1 MEHSKQV
8 KILSELIRQ
17 LDEKVNV
24 DAGVIL
30 QNPTS
35 AYTCSDLANKE
46 WGEFFQN
53 HPQLVGLSKD
63 LPEPGYF
70 LTIDDFGIPILATR
84 DSEGR
89 FRAFL
94 NACRHRGVRVETELR
109 GKRSRFACP
118 FHKWTYD
125 NCGSLIAIPQEDHF
139 GLIDK
144 SCRGL
149 VELPTCEKYGLL
161 WVHPKPGSD
170 LDVEMLL
177 GDLASELGNWKF
189 ERMNYVG
196 ETTIDM
202 RLNWKLANDTFG
214 ETYHFHKLH
223 KDTVGKIFYGDALS
237 YESFQRNHRFV
248 FPNRGID
255 RVREQPRDEWRVT
268 HGAVVIYYLFPN
280 VHVALGRGNI
290 NLFRIYP
297 HPKNPGRSITQ
308 ISHYFSDKLLEAK
321 NQEGDDVPKLSPENV
336 YDMDAR
342 YGALPTVEAQNEV
355 IVSTISQQDYAMG
368 ESTQSAIENGLLDHV
383 IFGRNEPALHHFHNT
398 FRAALDMPR
407 LQEYVG

>member
-35 AYTCSDLANKE
+35 VYTCSDLANKE

-125 NCGSLIAIPQEDHF
+125 NCDP
-139 GLIDK
+139 
-144 SCRGL
+144 
-149 VELPTCEKYGLL
+149 
-161 WVHPKPGSD
+161 
-170 LDVEMLL
+170 
-177 GDLASELGNWKF
+177 
-189 ERMNYVG
+189 
-196 ETTIDM
+196 
-202 RLNWKLANDTFG
+202 
-214 ETYHFHKLH
+214 
-223 KDTVGKIFYGDALS
+223 
-237 YESFQRNHRFV
+237 
-248 FPNRGID
+248 
-255 RVREQPRDEWRVT
+255 
-268 HGAVVIYYLFPN
+268 
-280 VHVALGRGNI
+280 
-290 NLFRIYP
+290 
-297 HPKNPGRSITQ
+297 
-308 ISHYFSDKLLEAK
+308 
-321 NQEGDDVPKLSPENV
+321 
-336 YDMDAR
+336 
-342 YGALPTVEAQNEV
+342 
-355 IVSTISQQDYAMG
+355 
-368 ESTQSAIENGLLDHV
+368 
-383 IFGRNEPALHHFHNT
+383 
-398 FRAALDMPR
+398 
-407 LQEYVG
+407 